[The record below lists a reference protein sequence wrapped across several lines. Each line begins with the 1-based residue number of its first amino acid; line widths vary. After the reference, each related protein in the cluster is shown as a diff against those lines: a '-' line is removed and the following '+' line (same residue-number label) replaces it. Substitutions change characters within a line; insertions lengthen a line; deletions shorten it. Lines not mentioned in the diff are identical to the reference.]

1 MLTESEIYNLIQE
14 DLTSTRKQ
22 SASIGHKYYEG
33 RHDILDYKLYYY
45 NADGKLVEDT
55 TRSNIKIC
63 HPFFTEL
70 VDQCVQYMLSGKES
84 FVRSDIPELQD
95 ELDIYFG
102 DDFKSEFA
110 DTLTDACAGGFGDM
124 YAYKNINDRLTF
136 QYADAMGVVEVRAKD
151 TDDHTEYVI
160 YWYIDRIDKG
170 TKKIKRIQVW
180 DSKQTTYFVQ
190 VDDGK
195 IKKDEDE
202 PLNPRPHIVYTKDN
216 DDSLYYDGFGFIPFF
231 RLDANRKLT
240 SHLQPV
246 KALIDDYDLMA
257 CGLSNNLQ
265 DVSEALY
272 VVKGFQ
278 GDNLEEM
285 IQNVKTKKHIGVEPD
300 GDVDIKTVDLPHQA
314 RIQKLDI
321 DEKNIYRFGMGFNSA
336 QLGDGN
342 VTNVVIKSRYA
353 LLDLK
358 CNKLETKVRSF
369 LKKLVKIALQEINDI
384 NGTDYQ
390 VSDVYF
396 EFDREV
402 MTNASDNAQI
412 EKTEAETQQI
422 RLTTIL
428 NAAARLDND
437 TVLQAICELFELDF
451 EDVKSSVEQNPVV
464 DLNSAS
470 EALAN
475 APVEEPEK
483 PPDDSAEGGG
493 VIE

>member
-1 MLTESEIYNLIQE
+1 MLKPEEISALIQDDE
-14 DLTSTRKQ
+14 TSERKRI
-22 SASIGHKYYEG
+22 AKIGQDYYEG
-33 RHDILDYKLYYY
+33 LHDIRNYKLYYY
-45 NADGKLVEDT
+45 NADGNLVEDT
-55 TRSNIKIC
+55 NRSNIKIC

-70 VDQCVQYMLSGKES
+70 VDQCVQYMLSGKDP
-84 FVRSDIPELQD
+84 FVVSDIPKLQD
-95 ELDIYFG
+95 ELNNYFG
-102 DDFKSEFA
+102 EDFKSELSEA
-110 DTLTDACAGGFGDM
+110 LTDCCANGFGYM
-124 YAYKNINDRLTF
+124 YGYKNADDRTSF
-136 QYADAMGVVEVRAKD
+136 VYADAMGVVEVRAKD
-151 TDDHTEYVI
+151 TDDHTQYVI

-170 TKKIKRIQVW
+170 KKKIKRIQVW
-180 DSKQTTYFVQ
+180 DKTQVTYFVQ

-195 IKKDEDE
+195 IEIDKDE
-202 PLNPRPHIVYTKDN
+202 PMNPRPHIVYEKDN
-216 DDSLYYDGFGFIPFF
+216 EEGRFGDSLGYIPFF
-231 RLDANRKLT
+231 RIDNNRKQT
-240 SHLQPV
+240 SHLKPI

-285 IQNVKTKKHIGVEPD
+285 IQNIKVKKHIGVEPD

-314 RIQKLDI
+314 RIQKLEI

-369 LKKLVKIALQEINDI
+369 LKKLVKIALTEINDI
-384 NGTDYQ
+384 NETDYQ
-390 VSDVYF
+390 SKDVYF

-402 MTNASDNAQI
+402 MTNALDNAQI
-412 EKTEAETQQI
+412 EKVEAETQQV

-437 TVLQAICELFELDF
+437 TVLQAICELLDLDF
-451 EDVKSSVEQNPVV
+451 DDVKSLVEQNPTV
-464 DLNSAS
+464 DLNGAS

-475 APVEEPEK
+475 APVT
-483 PPDDSAEGGG
+483 DQEGGDG
-493 VIE
+493 

>member
-14 DLTSTRKQ
+14 DLSSSRKRA
-22 SASIGHKYYEG
+22 ASIGHKYYEG
-33 RHDILDYKLYYY
+33 QHDILNYKLYYY
-45 NADGKLVEDT
+45 NADGQLVEDT

-84 FVRSDIPELQD
+84 FVKSDITELQE
-95 ELDIYFG
+95 ELDLYFG
-102 DDFKSEFA
+102 DDFKDEFA
-110 DTLTDACAGGFGDM
+110 DTLTDVCAGGFGHM
-124 YAYKNINDRLTF
+124 YAYKSINDRIAF

-160 YWYIDRIDKG
+160 YWYVDRIDKG

-180 DSKQTTYFVQ
+180 DKQQVTYFVQ
-190 VDDGK
+190 VDEGK
-195 IKKDEDE
+195 IIKDKEE
-202 PLNPRPHIVYTKDN
+202 PLNPRPHIVYEKDN
-216 DDSLYYDGFGFIPFF
+216 EEGKFGDSFGFIPFF

-240 SHLQPV
+240 SHLNPI

-257 CGLSNNLQ
+257 CGLSNNIQ
-265 DVSEALY
+265 DVSESLY

-285 IQNVKTKKHIGVEPD
+285 IQNIKTKKHIGVEPD
-300 GDVDIKTVDLPHQA
+300 GDVDIKTIDIPYQA
-314 RIQKLDI
+314 RQSKMDV

-342 VTNVVIKSRYA
+342 ITNIVIKSRYA

-369 LKKLVKIALQEINDI
+369 LKKLVKVALQEINEI
-384 NGTDYQ
+384 NETDYQ
-390 VSDVYF
+390 ISDVYF

-402 MTNASDNAQI
+402 MTNASDNALI
-412 EKTEAETQQI
+412 EKTEAEIQQI

-451 EDVKSSVEQNPVV
+451 EDVKASVEQNPVV

-470 EALAN
+470 ETLAG
-475 APVEEPEK
+475 VTVDK
-483 PPDDSAEGGG
+483 PPDAEGGDA
-493 VIE
+493 E

>member
-1 MLTESEIYNLIQE
+1 MLTENEIYTLIHE
-14 DLTSTRKQ
+14 DSISSRKK
-22 SASIGHKYYEG
+22 SASIGHKYYDGE
-33 RHDILDYKLYYY
+33 HDILKYQLFYY
-45 NADGKLVEDT
+45 NADGVLVEDK

-70 VDQCVQYMLSGKES
+70 VDQCVQFALSVKGS
-84 FVRSDIPELQD
+84 LVCSDIPELQD
-95 ELDIYFG
+95 ELDNYFG
-102 DDFKSEFA
+102 DDFKSEFG
-110 DTLTDACAGGFGDM
+110 DTLTDCCAGGFGYM
-124 YAYKNINDRLTF
+124 YAYKNVDDRTTF
-136 QYADAMGVVEVRAKD
+136 EFADAMGVVEVRAKD
-151 TDDHTEYVI
+151 TDDHTQYVI

-180 DSKQTTYFVQ
+180 DANQTTYFVQ

-195 IKKDEDE
+195 IIKDEDE
-202 PLNPRPHIVYTKDN
+202 PLNPRPHIIYTKEHDK
-216 DDSLYYDGFGFIPFF
+216 SLYYDGFGFIPFF
-231 RLDANRKLT
+231 RIDANRKLR
-240 SHLQPV
+240 SHLHPI
-246 KALIDDYDLMA
+246 KGLIDDYDLMA

-285 IQNVKTKKHIGVEPD
+285 IQNIKTKKHIGVEPD
-300 GDVDIKTVDLPHQA
+300 GDVDVKTIDLPYQA
-314 RIQKLDI
+314 RMNKLEV

-358 CNKLETKVRSF
+358 CNKLATKMKAF
-369 LKKLVKIALQEINDI
+369 LKKLTKIALQEINEL

-390 VSDVYF
+390 LSDVYF
-396 EFDREV
+396 NVDDREV
-402 MTNASDNAQI
+402 MTNASDNALI
-412 EKTEAETQQI
+412 EKTEAEIQQI
-422 RLTTIL
+422 KLTTIL

-437 TVLQAICELFELDF
+437 TVLQAICELFELEFD
-451 EDVKSSVEQNPVV
+451 EVKASVEQNPVV

-470 EALAN
+470 ETLVN
-475 APVEEPEK
+475 TPVE
-483 PPDDSAEGGG
+483 PDVIDQGGG
-493 VIE
+493 VNE

>member
-1 MLTESEIYNLIQE
+1 MLSDAEILHFISEDMSSE
-14 DLTSTRKQ
+14 KKQ
-22 SASIGHKYYEG
+22 TAKVGLRYYEG
-33 RHDILDYKLYYY
+33 EHDIKNYQLFYY
-45 NADGKLVEDT
+45 NADGNLVEDK
-55 TRSNIKIC
+55 TRSNIKVS

-84 FVRSDIPELQD
+84 FVKSDIPELQD
-95 ELDIYFG
+95 ELDTYFD

-110 DTLTDACAGGFGDM
+110 DTLTDACAGGFGNM
-124 YAYKNINDRLTF
+124 YAYKSVNDRITF

-160 YWYIDRIDKG
+160 YWFVDRIDKG

-180 DSKQTTYFVQ
+180 DAEQTTYFVQ
-190 VDDGK
+190 TDEGK
-195 IKKDEDE
+195 IQKDDSEY
-202 PLNPRPHIVYTKDN
+202 LNPRPHIVYTKDN
-216 DDSLYYDGFGFIPFF
+216 DDSVYYDGFGFIPFF
-231 RLDANRKLT
+231 RLDANRKRT
-240 SHLQPV
+240 SHLLPV

-342 VTNVVIKSRYA
+342 ITNIVIKSRYA

-358 CNKLETKVRSF
+358 CNKLETKVKSF
-369 LKKLVKIALQEINDI
+369 LKKLVKVALQEINDI
-384 NGTDYQ
+384 NETDYQ
-390 VSDVYF
+390 LSDVYF
-396 EFDREV
+396 EFKREV
-402 MTNASDNAQI
+402 MTNASDNATI
-412 EKTEAETQQI
+412 KKTEAETQGI
-422 RLTTIL
+422 RLTTIM
-428 NAAARLDND
+428 NAAARLDDD

-451 EDVKSSVEQNPVV
+451 DDVKKLVEQNPPV

-470 EALAN
+470 EKLAN
-475 APVEEPEK
+475 APIEEPEK
-483 PPDDSAEGGG
+483 PPGESGDA
-493 VIE
+493 

>member
-1 MLTESEIYNLIQE
+1 MLTESEIYGLIQE
-14 DLTSTRKQ
+14 DVSSSRKR
-22 SASIGHKYYEG
+22 SASIGYKYYEG
-33 RHDILDYKLYYY
+33 QHDILNYKLYYY

-84 FVRSDIPELQD
+84 FVKSDIPELQD
-95 ELDIYFG
+95 ELDLYFG
-102 DDFKSEFA
+102 DDFKDEFA
-110 DTLTDACAGGFGDM
+110 DTLTDVCAGGFGHM
-124 YAYKNINDRLTF
+124 YAYKSINDRIAF

-180 DSKQTTYFVQ
+180 DKQKVSYFVQ
-190 VDDGK
+190 VDEGK
-195 IKKDEDE
+195 IIKDKEE
-202 PLNPRPHIVYTKDN
+202 PINPRPHIVYERENEEGKFG
-216 DDSLYYDGFGFIPFF
+216 DSFGFIPFF
-231 RLDANRKLT
+231 RLDANRKQV
-240 SHLQPV
+240 SHLNPV

-257 CGLSNNLQ
+257 CGLSNNIQ
-265 DVSEALY
+265 DVSESLY

-285 IQNVKTKKHIGVEPD
+285 IQNIKTKKHIGVEPD
-300 GDVDIKTVDLPHQA
+300 GDVDIKTIDIPYQA
-314 RIQKLDI
+314 RQSKMDV

-342 VTNVVIKSRYA
+342 ITNIVIKSRYA

-369 LKKLVKIALQEINDI
+369 LKKLVKIALMEINEI
-384 NGTDYQ
+384 NETDYQ

-396 EFDREV
+396 DFDREV
-402 MTNASDNAQI
+402 MTNALDNVQI
-412 EKTEAETQQI
+412 EKTEAEIQQI
-422 RLTTIL
+422 RLTSVL

-475 APVEEPEK
+475 APVDDK
-483 PPDDSAEGGG
+483 PPDPEGGDDG
-493 VIE
+493 

>member
-14 DLTSTRKQ
+14 DLTSSRKRA
-22 SASIGHKYYEG
+22 ASVGHKYYEG
-33 RHDILDYKLYYY
+33 RHDILNYKLYYY
-45 NADGKLVEDT
+45 NADGRLIEDT

-84 FVRSDIPELQD
+84 FVKSDISELQD
-95 ELDIYFG
+95 ELDLYFG
-102 DDFKSEFA
+102 DDFKDEFA
-110 DTLTDACAGGFGDM
+110 DTLTDVCAGGFGHM
-124 YAYKNINDRLTF
+124 YAYKSITDRIAF

-170 TKKIKRIQVW
+170 SKKIKRIQVW
-180 DSKQTTYFVQ
+180 DKQQVTYFVQ
-190 VDDGK
+190 VDEGK
-195 IKKDEDE
+195 IIKDTEE
-202 PLNPRPHIVYTKDN
+202 PLNPRPHIVYEKDN
-216 DDSLYYDGFGFIPFF
+216 EEGKFGDSFGFIPFF
-231 RLDANRKLT
+231 RLDANRKQT

-257 CGLSNNLQ
+257 CGLSNNIQ
-265 DVSEALY
+265 DVSESLY

-285 IQNVKTKKHIGVEPD
+285 IQNIKTKKHIGVEPD
-300 GDVDIKTVDLPHQA
+300 GDVEIKTIDIPYQA
-314 RIQKLDI
+314 RQAKMDA

-384 NGTDYQ
+384 NETDYQ
-390 VSDVYF
+390 VGDVYF
-396 EFDREV
+396 EFEREV
-402 MTNASDNAQI
+402 MTNASDNALI

-422 RLTTIL
+422 KLNTIL
-428 NAAARLDND
+428 NAATALDSD
-437 TVLQAICELFELDF
+437 TILQSICEILELDF
-451 EDVKSSVEQNPVV
+451 EDIQMKIQEQNEIEQAEQTLNQVV
-464 DLNSAS
+464 
-470 EALAN
+470 
-475 APVEEPEK
+475 PEGK
-483 PPDDSAEGGG
+483 PPNDSGGG
-493 VIE
+493 DS

>member
-14 DLTSTRKQ
+14 DLSSSRKRA
-22 SASIGHKYYEG
+22 ASIGHKYYDG
-33 RHDILDYKLYYY
+33 QHDILNYKLYYY
-45 NADGKLVEDT
+45 NADGQLVEDT

-84 FVRSDIPELQD
+84 FVKSDIPELQD
-95 ELDIYFG
+95 ELDLYFG
-102 DDFKSEFA
+102 DDFKDEFA
-110 DTLTDACAGGFGDM
+110 DTLTDVCAGGFGNM
-124 YAYKNINDRLTF
+124 YAYKSINDRIAF
-136 QYADAMGVVEVRAKD
+136 QYADAMGVVEVKAKD
-151 TDDHTEYVI
+151 TDDHNEYVI
-160 YWYIDRIDKG
+160 YWYVDRIDKG
-170 TKKIKRIQVW
+170 SKKIKRIQVW
-180 DSKQTTYFVQ
+180 DKQQVYYYVQ
-190 VDDGK
+190 VDEGK
-195 IKKDEDE
+195 IVKDKEE
-202 PLNPRPHIVYTKDN
+202 PINPRPHIVYEKDN
-216 DDSLYYDGFGFIPFF
+216 EEGKFGDSFGFIPFF

-240 SHLQPV
+240 SHLNQV

-257 CGLSNNLQ
+257 CGLSNNIQ
-265 DVSEALY
+265 DVSESLY

-285 IQNVKTKKHIGVEPD
+285 IQNIKTKKHIGVEPD
-300 GDVDIKTVDLPHQA
+300 GDVDIKTIDIPYQA
-314 RIQKLDI
+314 RQTKMDV

-369 LKKLVKIALQEINDI
+369 LKKLVRIALQEINDI
-384 NGTDYQ
+384 NETDYQ
-390 VSDVYF
+390 VNDVYF
-396 EFDREV
+396 KFDREV
-402 MTNASDNAQI
+402 MTNASDNALI

-422 RLTTIL
+422 RLTSIL
-428 NAAARLDND
+428 NAAARLDNE

-451 EDVKSSVEQNPVV
+451 EDVQSNIEQNPVA

-475 APVEEPEK
+475 ATVEEPEK
-483 PPDDSAEGGG
+483 PPDAEGGDA
-493 VIE
+493 

>member
-1 MLTESEIYNLIQE
+1 MLTESKIYNLIQE
-14 DLTSTRKQ
+14 DLTSTRKR

-33 RHDILDYKLYYY
+33 RHDILNYKLYYY
-45 NADGKLVEDT
+45 NADGVLVEDT
-55 TRSNIKIC
+55 NRSNIKIC

-70 VDQCVQYMLSGKES
+70 VDQCVQYMLSGKDS
-84 FVRSDIPELQD
+84 FVKSNISKLQD
-95 ELDIYFG
+95 ELDLYFG
-102 DDFKSEFA
+102 DDFRSEFA
-110 DTLTDACAGGFGDM
+110 DTLTDVCAGGFGHM
-124 YAYKNINDRLTF
+124 YAYKSVTDRITF
-136 QYADAMGVVEVRAKD
+136 VYADAMGVVEVRAKD

-160 YWYIDRIDKG
+160 YWYIDRISKG

-180 DSKQTTYFVQ
+180 DKQQVTYFVQ
-190 VDDGK
+190 VGEGK
-195 IKKDEDE
+195 IIKDTDE
-202 PLNPRPHIVYTKDN
+202 PLNPRPHIVYEKD
-216 DDSLYYDGFGFIPFF
+216 DEEGRFGDSFGFIPFF

-257 CGLSNNLQ
+257 CGLSNNIQ
-265 DVSEALY
+265 DVSESLY

-285 IQNVKTKKHIGVEPD
+285 IQNIKTKKHIGVEPD
-300 GDVDIKTVDLPHQA
+300 GDVDIKTIDLPYQA
-314 RIQKLDI
+314 RMNKLEV

-358 CNKLETKVRSF
+358 CNKLETKVRFF

-402 MTNASDNAQI
+402 MTNASDNALI
-412 EKTEAETQQI
+412 EKTKAETQQI
-422 RLTTIL
+422 RLTTVL

-451 EDVKSSVEQNPVV
+451 EDVKALVEQNPVV

-470 EALAN
+470 EALVDV
-475 APVEEPEK
+475 PV
-483 PPDDSAEGGG
+483 DDSGGDDN
-493 VIE
+493 EQ